1 MDERSK
7 KARHADAPVHTSGKD
22 KVAKDIQA
30 RSDTAGAR
38 VGVVCVGASAGG
50 LEAFT
55 SLLKEVPPDTGLGIV
70 FIQHLSPGHTSMLA
84 EILTRATSMPVSEVS
99 EEPLVEPNRVYVIPP
114 GRTMVIRDG
123 RLNLSARDTRPH
135 HPIDLFMASLA
146 ADQGHRA
153 IGVVLSGTATDG
165 TVGLGSIKE
174 VGGITFAQ
182 DESAQ
187 QDGMPHSA
195 IAAGVVDFVLSPERI
210 AREIARIARDPYVAE
225 PADAPA
231 GPLDLEDEILALVR
245 QESGIDFSQYK
256 SNTLQRRIR
265 RRMVLLK
272 MPRLEDYAACL
283 RNNPAEIDALYQDI
297 LISVTNFF
305 RNPEAFESLRTK
317 VIPRLFKNHSRQDPV
332 RVWVLGCSTGE
343 EPYSLAI
350 ALTEYATEHR
360 LSVPITIYATDL
372 NNVSVEKS
380 RLGLY
385 PKSIAHDVSAERL
398 QRFFV
403 EVDGA
408 YRVNKAIRD
417 LCIFARH
424 NALTDPPF
432 SRMDLI
438 SCRNVMIYMEPALQR
453 KLMPILHY
461 ALKST
466 GFLFIGPSE
475 TIGSY
480 RELFEPEDA
489 KSKIYS
495 KKPMA
500 LRIDQS
506 FPKQPASA
514 QLPERSLPVWR
525 DMHRDPQQDLQREA
539 ERVLLSRYVPA
550 GVLVNAEFEVLQFR
564 GETGLYLTPAPGK
577 PSLNV
582 LKMAREG
589 LLVSLRTLLQR
600 ARKEDTTVGEPK
612 VRVKTNGGY
621 HDTSV
626 SVVPVGRSAATERCY
641 WILFE
646 PPLAPVAA
654 RAPRKVARGAKQV
667 SDRAAERREARE
679 QEQQIARLTQEL
691 GATRDYLQSVIEQQ
705 EAANEE
711 LQSANEEVQ
720 SANEELQSINE
731 ELETSKEEIQSS
743 NEELTTVNDELQ
755 TRNEELDRANSDLNN
770 LFGSVQMAIVMVWPD
785 LRIRR
790 FTPVAEQLFNLIP
803 ADIGRSI
810 GDIQLNLNITNF
822 KALLTEVIQTITV
835 KELEV
840 QDRQGRWYL
849 LRMRPYRTLDNQI
862 DGAIIALVDI
872 DMLKQSQDI
881 LQRHARLLEQ
891 THDAVMVRE
900 LNGTIVYWN
909 RGAELLYGYPR
920 EEAQLHLRQNLL
932 GGSEQQLKT
941 VDLALTASGQ
951 WTGELVQ
958 RTQDGRELVVEST
971 QVLFIE
977 GERPL
982 VLETSRDVSERRRLE
997 ASLRGRVQEL
1007 AAADRHKNE
1016 FLALLAHELRN
1027 PLAPLRNATQIM
1039 KLAGPASQQAIS
1051 ARDMIER
1058 QVFNLSRLVDDL
1070 LDAAM
1075 VTRGQVELRVEPVEL
1090 QKILRNALATARPLT
1105 EARRHLVTLEA
1116 PAETM
1121 LVDADAVRLEQVF
1134 VNLLTNSAKYTPD
1147 GGEISVIVTRL
1158 AQPGAPQVQQAA
1170 VKIRD
1175 NGVGIAPEMLTRV
1188 FELFVQAD
1196 QSLARTQGGLGIGL
1210 SLARS
1215 LVQLHGGRLEGYSA
1229 GLGHGSEFV
1238 VNLPVL
1244 SGERARAAHS
1254 AQSGRAE
1261 AESGA
1266 APAQRVLVVDDNAD
1280 IAESTSA
1287 LLKLNHYE
1295 VRTASSA
1302 DEAVRVARVFS
1313 PTTVLMDIGMPRTN
1327 GYELCR
1333 MLRGSAETQHARM
1346 VAVTGYS
1353 STEMRQRASE
1363 AGFDDYLLKPVDL
1376 ATLDQILTQRS
1387 AP

>member
-1 MDERSK
+1 MC
-7 KARHADAPVHTSGKD
+7 
-22 KVAKDIQA
+22 I
-30 RSDTAGAR
+30 
-38 VGVVCVGASAGG
+38 GASAGG

-55 SLLKEVPPDTGLGIV
+55 SLLKAMPPDTGLGIV
-70 FIQHLSPGHTSMLA
+70 FVQHLSPGHTSMLA
-84 EILTRATSMPVSEVS
+84 EILSRATAMPVCEVS
-99 EEPLVEPNRVYVIPP
+99 DEPLVEANRVYVIPP

-123 RLNLSARDTRPH
+123 CLSLSVRDTRPH
-135 HPIDLFMASLA
+135 HPIDLFMTSLA

-165 TVGLGSIKE
+165 TAGLASIKE

-187 QDGMPHSA
+187 QEGMPHSA
-195 IAAGVVDFVLSPERI
+195 ITAGVVDFVLRPDRI
-210 AREIARIARDPYVAE
+210 AHEIARLARDPYVAGS
-225 PADAPA
+225 ADPPA
-231 GPLDLEDEILALVR
+231 GPLDVEDQILALVR
-245 QESGIDFSQYK
+245 EQSGIDFSQYK
-256 SNTLQRRIR
+256 SNTLHRRIR

-272 MPRLEDYAACL
+272 MSRLEDYADYL
-283 RNNPAEIDALYQDI
+283 RKTSAEIDALYQDI
-297 LISVTNFF
+297 LINVTNFF
-305 RNPEAFESLRTK
+305 RNPEAFEALKTR
-317 VIPRLFKNHSRQDPV
+317 VIPKLFKSHSRREPV

-350 ALTEYATEHR
+350 ALTEYVTEHH
-360 LSVPITIYATDL
+360 LSAPLTIYATDL
-372 NNVSVEKS
+372 NNASVEKS
-380 RLGLY
+380 RLGIY

-403 EVDGA
+403 EVNGG
-408 YRVNKAIRD
+408 YRVTKAIRD

-438 SCRNVMIYMEPALQR
+438 SCRNVMIYMEPTLQR
-453 KLMPILHY
+453 RLLPILHY
-461 ALKST
+461 ALKPN

-475 TIGSY
+475 TIGPHH
-480 RELFEPEDA
+480 ELFEPEDA
-489 KSKIYS
+489 KNRIYA
-495 KKPMA
+495 KKPIA
-500 LRIDQS
+500 LRIDQR
-506 FPKQPASA
+506 FPVGPQSRHF
-514 QLPERSLPVWR
+514 PERATRGWR
-525 DMHRDPQQDLQREA
+525 ETHREPQQDLQREA

-589 LLVSLRTLLQR
+589 LLVALRSLLQR
-600 ARKEDTTVGEPK
+600 ARKEDAAANEPK
-612 VRVKTNGGY
+612 VRVKSNGGH
-621 HDTSV
+621 HDIAV
-626 SVVPVGRSAATERCY
+626 SVVPVGRSTATERCY

-646 PPLAPVAA
+646 RPLAPAA
-654 RAPRKVARGAKQV
+654 DAPHAGVRRARKT
-667 SDRAAERREARE
+667 SDRAAERRDAQEK
-679 QEQQIARLTQEL
+679 EQQIERLTQEL
-691 GATRDYLQSVIEQQ
+691 GATREYLQSVIEQQ

-743 NEELTTVNDELQ
+743 NEELTTVNEELQ
-755 TRNEELDRANSDLNN
+755 TRNQELDRANSDLNN
-770 LFGSVQMAIVMVWPD
+770 LFSSVQMAIVMVWPD
-785 LRIRR
+785 QRIRR
-790 FTPVAEQLFNLIP
+790 FTPAAEKLFNLIP
-803 ADIGRSI
+803 ADVGRPL
-810 GDIQLNLNITNF
+810 GDIQLNLSIDNF
-822 KALLTEVIQTITV
+822 KALLTEVIETVAV

-840 QDRQGRWYL
+840 QDRQGHWYL
-849 LRMRPYRTLDNQI
+849 LRMRPYRTLDNHI

-891 THDAVMVRE
+891 THDAVLVRE
-900 LNGTIVYWN
+900 LDGTIVYWN
-909 RGAELLYGYPR
+909 RGAEVLYGYPR
-920 EEAQLHLRQNLL
+920 AEAQLRLRQNLL
-932 GGSEQQLKT
+932 GGTEQQLKT
-941 VDLALTASGQ
+941 VDLALTANGH
-951 WTGELVQ
+951 WNGELVQ
-958 RTQDGRELVVEST
+958 CTQDGRDLVVEST
-971 QVLFIE
+971 QVLFRE

-1039 KLAGPASQQAIS
+1039 KLAGANSPQGIS
-1051 ARDMIER
+1051 AREMIER
-1058 QVFNLSRLVDDL
+1058 QVFTLSRLVDDL

-1075 VTRGQVELRVEPVEL
+1075 VTRGQVKLRVEPIEL
-1090 QKILRNALATARPLT
+1090 QRILRQALETTRPLT
-1105 EARRHLVTLEA
+1105 EVRRHLVRLEA
-1116 PAETM
+1116 PPERM

-1147 GGEISVIVTRL
+1147 GGEIAVIVTRL
-1158 AQPGAPQVQQAA
+1158 EQPGAPQVQQAA
-1170 VKIRD
+1170 VRIRD
-1175 NGVGIAPEMLTRV
+1175 NGVGIAPEMLSRV

-1215 LVQLHGGRLEGYSA
+1215 LVELHGGRLEAYSA

-1238 VNLPVL
+1238 VYLPL
-1244 SGERARAAHS
+1244 LGGERARASHG
-1254 AQSGRAE
+1254 AQAIQAE
-1261 AESGA
+1261 AHGSA
-1266 APAQRVLVVDDNAD
+1266 VPAQRVLVVDDNAD

-1287 LLKLNHYE
+1287 LLRLIHYE
-1295 VRTASSA
+1295 VRTALSA
-1302 DEAVRVARVFS
+1302 DEAVQVARTFS

-1327 GYELCR
+1327 GYQLCQT
-1333 MLRGSAETQHARM
+1333 LRASAATQHARM
-1346 VAVTGYS
+1346 IAVTGYS
-1353 STEMRQRASE
+1353 SAEMRQRASE

-1376 ATLDQILTQRS
+1376 KTLDQILT
-1387 AP
+1387 PHPTP

>member
-1 MDERSK
+1 MDDRSK
-7 KARHADAPVHTSGKD
+7 KARPTSAPGKTR
-22 KVAKDIQA
+22 APKDTPLA
-30 RSDTAGAR
+30 TAISAER
-38 VGVVCVGASAGG
+38 VGVVCIGASAGG

-55 SLLKEVPPDTGLGIV
+55 SLLQAMPTDTGLGFV
-70 FIQHLSPGHTSMLA
+70 FIPHLAPGHTSMLA
-84 EILTRATSMPVSEVS
+84 EILSRATSMPVCEVS
-99 EEPLVEPNRVYVIPP
+99 DEPRVEANRVYVIPP
-114 GRTMVIRDG
+114 GRTMVIGGG
-123 RLNLSARDTRPH
+123 RLSLSARDTRPH
-135 HPIDLFMASLA
+135 HVIDRFMTSLA

-153 IGVVLSGTATDG
+153 IGVVLSGTANDG
-165 TVGLGSIKE
+165 TAGLASIKE

-187 QDGMPHSA
+187 QSGMPHSA

-210 AREIARIARDPYVAE
+210 AREIARVARDPYVAE

-231 GPLDLEDEILALVR
+231 AAPGLEDQILALVR
-245 QESGIDFSQYK
+245 QQSGIDFSEYK

-272 MPRLEDYAACL
+272 MSRPEDYALYL
-283 RNNPAEIDALYQDI
+283 RSNPVEIEALYQDI

-305 RNPEAFESLRTK
+305 RNPEAFEALKTK
-317 VIPRLFKNHSRQDPV
+317 VIPKLFKNRSRGDPV

-360 LSVPITIYATDL
+360 LNIPITIYATDL
-372 NNVSVEKS
+372 NNLSVEKS

-385 PKSIAHDVSAERL
+385 PKSIADDVSAERL
-398 QRFFV
+398 RHFFV
-403 EVDGA
+403 EVDAG
-408 YRVNKAIRD
+408 YRVTKAIRD

-453 KLMPILHY
+453 RLMPILHY
-461 ALKST
+461 ALKPN

-475 TIGSY
+475 TIGSHH
-480 RELFEPEDA
+480 ELFEPEDA
-489 KSKIYS
+489 KSRIYA
-495 KKPMA
+495 KKPMV
-500 LRIDQS
+500 LRIDQRYPVAPQS
-506 FPKQPASA
+506 PQFPA
-514 QLPERSLPVWR
+514 RSTQAWR
-525 DMHRDPQQDLQREA
+525 ESHRDPQQDLQREA

-564 GETGLYLTPAPGK
+564 GETGHYLTPAPGK

-589 LLVSLRTLLQR
+589 LLVCLRTLLQR
-600 ARKEDTTVGEPK
+600 ARKEDVAVGEPK
-612 VRVKTNGGY
+612 VRVKSNGGY

-626 SVVPVGRSAATERCY
+626 SVVPVGRSATAERCF

-646 PPLAPVAA
+646 PPRAPAAPRAGPRRAGKTPERAAA
-654 RAPRKVARGAKQV
+654 RRDAQAQ
-667 SDRAAERREARE
+667 EE
-679 QEQQIARLTQEL
+679 QIVRLTQEL
-691 GATRDYLQSVIEQQ
+691 GATREYLQSVIEQQ
-705 EAANEE
+705 EATNEE

-720 SANEELQSINE
+720 SANEELQSTNE
-731 ELETSKEEIQSS
+731 ELETSKEEIQST
-743 NEELTTVNDELQ
+743 NEELTTVNEELQ
-755 TRNEELDRANSDLNN
+755 HAQSRARSRQQRSQQSLQQHTDGDRHGLARPAHPPLYAR
-770 LFGSVQMAIVMVWPD
+770 GREAVQPHPGRYRPLD
-785 LRIRR
+785 LRHS
-790 FTPVAEQLFNLIP
+790 FESQL
-803 ADIGRSI
+803 D
-810 GDIQLNLNITNF
+810 NF
-822 KALLTEVIQTITV
+822 KALLAEVIENVAV

-840 QDRQGRWYL
+840 QDRQGHWYL
-849 LRMRPYRTLDNQI
+849 LRMRPYRTLDNRI

-872 DMLKQSQDI
+872 GVLKQSQDI

-891 THDAVMVRE
+891 THDAVLVRE
-900 LNGTIVYWN
+900 LDGTIVYWN

-920 EEAQLHLRQNLL
+920 AEAHLRLRQDLL
-932 GGSEQQLKT
+932 GGTEQQLKT
-941 VDLALTASGQ
+941 VELALTASGH
-951 WTGELVQ
+951 WNGELEQ

-971 QVLFIE
+971 QVLFRE
-977 GERPL
+977 GEQPL

-1027 PLAPLRNATQIM
+1027 PLAPLRNATQIL
-1039 KLAGPASQQAIS
+1039 KLAGADSPQGVS
-1051 ARDMIER
+1051 ARQMIER
-1058 QVFNLSRLVDDL
+1058 QVYTLSRLVDDL

-1075 VTRGQVELRVEPVEL
+1075 VTRGQVKLRIEPIELK
-1090 QKILRNALATARPLT
+1090 KILRQALETTRPLT
-1105 EARRHLVTLEA
+1105 EARRHLVRLEA
-1116 PAETM
+1116 PAEPM

-1147 GGEISVIVTRL
+1147 GGEISVTVTRL
-1158 AQPGAPQVQQAA
+1158 EQAGAPQVQQAV
-1170 VKIRD
+1170 VKVRD
-1175 NGVGIAPEMLTRV
+1175 NGIGIAPEMVARV

-1215 LVQLHGGRLEGYSA
+1215 LVELHGGRLEAYSA
-1229 GLGHGSEFV
+1229 GLGQGSEFV
-1238 VNLPVL
+1238 VYLPL
-1244 SGERARAAHS
+1244 LRAERARAANK
-1254 AQSGRAE
+1254 GEGDRAE
-1261 AESGA
+1261 APGS
-1266 APAQRVLVVDDNAD
+1266 APPTQRVLVVDDNPD

-1295 VRTASSA
+1295 VRAATSA
-1302 DEAVRVARVFS
+1302 AEAVQVARSFC
-1313 PTTVLMDIGMPRTN
+1313 PTTVLLDIGMPRTD
-1327 GYELCR
+1327 GYQLCQA
-1333 MLRGSAETQHARM
+1333 LRASAVTQHARM
-1346 VAVTGYS
+1346 IAVTGYGGA
-1353 STEMRQRASE
+1353 EMRQRASE

-1376 ATLDQILTQRS
+1376 KTLNRILPPRPT
-1387 AP
+1387 P

>member
-1 MDERSK
+1 MRNPSPPARRHG
-7 KARHADAPVHTSGKD
+7 KAKA
-22 KVAKDIQA
+22 AKDTRSISDA
-30 RSDTAGAR
+30 RDAR

-55 SLLKEVPPDTGLGIV
+55 SLLQEMPPDTGLGIV

-84 EILTRATSMPVSEVS
+84 EILSRATSMPVCEVS
-99 EEPLVEPNRVYVIPP
+99 DEPLVEANRVYVIPP

-123 RLNLSARDTRPH
+123 RLNLSARDAGPH
-135 HPIDLFMASLA
+135 HPVDRFMTSLA
-146 ADQGHRA
+146 ADQGHRS
-153 IGVVLSGTATDG
+153 IGVVLSGTASDG
-165 TVGLGSIKE
+165 TLGLGAIKE

-187 QDGMPHSA
+187 QDGMPRSA
-195 IAAGVVDFVLSPERI
+195 IAAGVVDFVLSPGRI
-210 AREIARIARDPYVAE
+210 AREIARLARDPYVAE
-225 PADAPA
+225 PADAPV
-231 GPLDLEDEILALVR
+231 GPLDLGDPILALVR
-245 QESGIDFSQYK
+245 QQSGIDFSQYK
-256 SNTLQRRIR
+256 SNTLNRRIR

-272 MPRLEDYAACL
+272 MSRLEEYATYL
-283 RNNPAEIDALYQDI
+283 HQHPAEIEALYQDI
-297 LISVTNFF
+297 LINVTSFF
-305 RNPEAFESLRTK
+305 RNPEAFETLKTR
-317 VIPRLFKNHSRQDPV
+317 VIPRLFKNRARGDPV
-332 RVWVLGCSTGE
+332 RAWVLGCSTGE

-350 ALTEYATEHR
+350 ALTEYATEHH

-380 RLGLY
+380 RLGIY
-385 PKSIAHDVSAERL
+385 PKSIARDVSAERL
-398 QRFFV
+398 QRFFA
-403 EVDGA
+403 EVDGG
-408 YRVNKAIRD
+408 YRVTKAIRD

-424 NALTDPPF
+424 NALSDPPF

-453 KLMPILHY
+453 RLLPILHY
-461 ALKST
+461 ALRPN

-475 TIGSY
+475 TIGSHH
-480 RELFEPEDA
+480 ELFEPEDA
-489 KSKIYS
+489 KSRIYA
-495 KKPMA
+495 KKPIT
-500 LRIDQS
+500 LRIDQR
-506 FPKQPASA
+506 FPVTSHDPN
-514 QLPERSLPVWR
+514 LPERPPHAWR
-525 DMHRDPQQDLQREA
+525 ETRRDPQQDLQREA
-539 ERVLLSRYVPA
+539 ERVLLTRYVPA

-564 GETGLYLTPAPGK
+564 GETGLYLAPAPGK

-589 LLVSLRTLLQR
+589 LLVSLRALLQR
-600 ARKEDTTVGEPK
+600 ARKEDAAVSEPSA
-612 VRVKTNGGY
+612 RVKSNGGY
-621 HDTSV
+621 LDTAV
-626 SVVPVGRSAATERCY
+626 SVLPVGRSAAAERCY

-646 PPLAPVAA
+646 PPRTSATGA
-654 RAPRKVARGAKQV
+654 RRRGAGARKTPG
-667 SDRAAERREARE
+667 RAAERHDAQEM
-679 QEQQIARLTQEL
+679 EQQITRLTQEL
-691 GATRDYLQSVIEQQ
+691 GATREYLQSVIEQQ

-743 NEELTTVNDELQ
+743 NEELTTVNEELQ
-755 TRNEELDRANSDLNN
+755 KRNEELDRANSDLNN
-770 LFGSVQMAIVMVWPD
+770 LFSSVQMAIVMVWPD

-790 FTPVAEQLFNLIP
+790 FTPAAEKLFNLIR
-803 ADIGRSI
+803 ADVGRPI
-810 GDIQLNLNITNF
+810 GDIQLNLNLDNF
-822 KALLTEVIQTITV
+822 KALLTEVIHAVAV

-840 QDRQGRWYL
+840 QDRQGHWYL
-849 LRMRPYRTLDNQI
+849 LRMRPYRTLDNHI

-891 THDAVMVRE
+891 THDAVLVRE
-900 LNGTIVYWN
+900 LDGTIVYWN
-909 RGAELLYGYPR
+909 RGAEVLYGFPR
-920 EEAQLHLRQNLL
+920 GEAQLRLRQELL

-951 WTGELVQ
+951 WNGELQ
-958 RTQDGRELVVEST
+958 QHTQDGRELTVEST
-971 QVLFIE
+971 QVLFRE

-1039 KLAGPASQQAIS
+1039 KLTGANSPQAVS
-1051 ARDMIER
+1051 AREMIER
-1058 QVFNLSRLVDDL
+1058 QVFTLSRLVDDL

-1075 VTRGQVELRVEPVEL
+1075 VTRGQVKLRVGPIDL
-1090 QKILRNALATARPLT
+1090 QKILRQALETTRPLT
-1105 EARRHLVTLEA
+1105 EARRHLVRLEA
-1116 PAETM
+1116 SPDRL

-1147 GGEISVIVTRL
+1147 GGEISVRVTRL
-1158 AQPGAPQVQQAA
+1158 QQPGAPQVQQAL

-1215 LVQLHGGRLEGYSA
+1215 LVELHGGHLEAYSA
-1229 GLGHGSEFV
+1229 GLGQGSEFTV
-1238 VNLPVL
+1238 YLPL
-1244 SGERARAAHS
+1244 LTGERARAS
-1254 AQSGRAE
+1254 DTEPGRAE
-1261 AESGA
+1261 ASSNP
-1266 APAQRVLVVDDNAD
+1266 APTQRVLVVDDNPD

-1287 LLKLNHYE
+1287 LLRLNHYE

-1302 DEAVRVARVFS
+1302 DEAEQVARAFS
-1313 PTTVLMDIGMPRTN
+1313 PTTVLMDIGMPRKD
-1327 GYELCR
+1327 GYQLCQT
-1333 MLRGSAETQHARM
+1333 LRASAQTQHARM
-1346 VAVTGYS
+1346 IAVSGYS
-1353 STEMRQRASE
+1353 SAEMRQRASE

-1376 ATLDQILTQRS
+1376 KTLNRILPPRP